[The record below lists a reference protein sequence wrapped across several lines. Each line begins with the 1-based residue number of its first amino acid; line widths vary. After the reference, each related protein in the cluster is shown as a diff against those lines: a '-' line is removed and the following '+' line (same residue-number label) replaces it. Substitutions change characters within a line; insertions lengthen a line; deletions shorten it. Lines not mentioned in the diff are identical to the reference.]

1 MSLRVTHIPQT
12 FPRSVS
18 LQPCA
23 YLRWGTGSGRRKVSG
38 CLAAIERD
46 RTSGKYH
53 LPKRLRR
60 PRRRFPGAIPRSK
73 DRAQFGTSAVIGP
86 RSVMWTAQQPG
97 GEIDQFTIVLASRVR
112 SSLLQCNS
120 RVSLLQKCL
129 QPSASKHMANRSVQ
143 SIEAWH
149 MTCSIIHPTA
159 RDGMNG
165 ESNLG
170 HPERARDPKCDKTRK

>member
-97 GEIDQFTIVLASRVR
+97 GG
-112 SSLLQCNS
+112 
-120 RVSLLQKCL
+120 
-129 QPSASKHMANRSVQ
+129 NRSVHNCAGITSSLVAPAMQ
-143 SIEAWH
+143 LSCISLAEMLATQRIQTHGKQIGSIDRGLAH
-149 MTCSIIHPTA
+149 DLLYYP
-159 RDGMNG
+159 
-165 ESNLG
+165 SNCPG
-170 HPERARDPKCDKTRK
+170 RNERRVELRSPRTSTRSKV

>member
-23 YLRWGTGSGRRKVSG
+23 YLQWGTGSGRRKVSG

-60 PRRRFPGAIPRSK
+60 PRRRFPGAGSTAIKRSRAIWHQCR
-73 DRAQFGTSAVIGP
+73 DRSTQCDVDCAAT
-86 RSVMWTAQQPG
+86 G
-97 GEIDQFTIVLASRVR
+97 GG
-112 SSLLQCNS
+112 
-120 RVSLLQKCL
+120 
-129 QPSASKHMANRSVQ
+129 NRSVHNCAGITSSLVTPAMQ
-143 SIEAWH
+143 LSCISLAEMLATQRIQTHGKQIGSIDRGLAH
-149 MTCSIIHPTA
+149 DLLYYP
-159 RDGMNG
+159 
-165 ESNLG
+165 SNCPG
-170 HPERARDPKCDKTRK
+170 RNERRVELRSPRTSTRSKV